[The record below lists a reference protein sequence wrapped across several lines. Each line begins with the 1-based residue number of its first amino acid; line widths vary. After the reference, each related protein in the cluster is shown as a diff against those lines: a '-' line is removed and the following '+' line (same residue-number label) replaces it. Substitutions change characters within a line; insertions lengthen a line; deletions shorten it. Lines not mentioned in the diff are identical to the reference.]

1 MYKSFHSVGVG
12 NSMGAFRSRSL
23 LSCCSRSAYQAK
35 ARRFFTERMPSLS
48 PTELYRF
55 RPWNEMIY
63 TKLAKVSEINEVTL
77 ARIRDGE
84 RTRRD
89 TANKLLRTLSQVLER
104 PLSLRNV
111 TGINIMV
118 NKRMEA
124 KAAKGEQSA
133 A

>member
-1 MYKSFHSVGVG
+1 MEDKDTYTI
-12 NSMGAFRSRSL
+12 
-23 LSCCSRSAYQAK
+23 Q
-35 ARRFFTERMPSLS
+35 
-48 PTELYRF
+48 ELF
-55 RPWNEMIY
+55 DDLPISIS
-63 TKLAKVSEINEVTL
+63 KLAKVSEINEVTL